1 MALLLHPVAWIVLAQ
16 IPQASALSKYQGPKP
31 PWPYKGFTSFPAFYF
46 GANESGEC
54 FLAALCG
61 ATSSGWLGVA
71 AEFPQCGPRQVSLA
85 QMATRMATYIEVT
98 PKTPEKRLQAKFV
111 YRHLEIAEWYFMT
124 SAAAYHDPS
133 NADLFLHDRE
143 GRLCWDSF
151 GNTGPYWNFSN
162 PRVSDWILNEV
173 ASEIGREANVQAVFF
188 DETDY
193 LYCGGT
199 AGNCSADVHTG
210 EEGLAQYRAKL
221 QLLRSLSLTLN
232 RKKVWPIYSSYNGYS
247 DLPWR
252 KCLMPFDEYFNV
264 LQDVGWIRFYE
275 FGIGA
280 TSPSA
285 AWDSQ
290 ATLAQAMRES
300 ELGLPVMVRATPQAN
315 AKSGASLPLGLFLLV
330 QNDYW
335 YLGIST
341 GWLSENW
348 QWWPE
353 YDKLYGS
360 PLGQPE
366 LKSDGWHRRFQKC
379 HVFVSTDLT
388 HANVTF
394 TDIVSL

>member
-1 MALLLHPVAWIVLAQ
+1 MVQVGLHLCSKVLAQ

-46 GANESGEC
+46 GANESGLENASWLP
-54 FLAALCG
+54 FVAQHQVA
-61 ATSSGWLGVA
+61 GWGWQQNFRSVG
-71 AEFPQCGPRQVSLA
+71 QDRQRYFQQEVSLA

-98 PKTPEKRLQAKFV
+98 PKTPEKRLQEGRAGEGG
-111 YRHLEIAEWYFMT
+111 HLERPPKRGGPL
-124 SAAAYHDPS
+124 SARP
-133 NADLFLHDRE
+133 
-143 GRLCWDSF
+143 
-151 GNTGPYWNFSN
+151 
-162 PRVSDWILNEV
+162 
-173 ASEIGREANVQAVFF
+173 
-188 DETDY
+188 
-193 LYCGGT
+193 GGT
-199 AGNCSADVHTG
+199 PVQLGTQFVAVQLGVNAVWHVVFVALLHVGGAVLDE

-300 ELGLPVMVRATPQAN
+300 ELGLPVMVRATPQAKLWWQEGRFGANKQPGAIRTRQISRCLRN

-335 YLGIST
+335 L
-341 GWLSENW
+341 LE
-348 QWWPE
+348 
-353 YDKLYGS
+353 
-360 PLGQPE
+360 
-366 LKSDGWHRRFQKC
+366 
-379 HVFVSTDLT
+379 
-388 HANVTF
+388 
-394 TDIVSL
+394 

>member
-1 MALLLHPVAWIVLAQ
+1 MVQVGLHLCSKVLAQ

-46 GANESGEC
+46 GANESGLEPL
-54 FLAALCG
+54 FEIAALK
-61 ATSSGWLGVA
+61 ARV
-71 AEFPQCGPRQVSLA
+71 VSLA

-98 PKTPEKRLQAKFV
+98 PKTPEKRLQEGRAGEGG
-111 YRHLEIAEWYFMT
+111 HLERRQLSLLHVWVGWN
-124 SAAAYHDPS
+124 P
-133 NADLFLHDRE
+133 DLFLHDRE

-300 ELGLPVMVRATPQAN
+300 ELGLPVMVRATPQAKLWWQEGRFGANKQPGAIRTRQISRCLRN

-335 YLGIST
+335 L
-341 GWLSENW
+341 LE
-348 QWWPE
+348 
-353 YDKLYGS
+353 
-360 PLGQPE
+360 
-366 LKSDGWHRRFQKC
+366 
-379 HVFVSTDLT
+379 
-388 HANVTF
+388 
-394 TDIVSL
+394 